1 MAKSW
6 NAEKEELDVV
16 VVIVVEGF
24 GSELSLIFVDAT
36 VDLLLLEL
44 WKAAACAAAW
54 AAATAAN
61 S

>member
-6 NAEKEELDVV
+6 NVEKEELDVV
-16 VVIVVEGF
+16 VVIEGF

-36 VDLLLLEL
+36 VDLLLLLEL